1 MHNAPSVVFP
11 VGRCAFQGWLL
22 VVLGMVGAAVGALF
36 LVESDFWRLGAW
48 GWLPGVT
55 GMCVWLIWAA
65 WAFANWRRSPQGS
78 LRWDARQLADSGAIV
93 LKFWLAVTPD
103 VQLERFQEREAS
115 PFKNF
120 KITPDDWRNREKWQ
134 PYADAANEMMARTDS
149 GHAPWHLISANDKRH
164 ARLQVLRHVVQAL
177 ESQL

>member
-65 WAFANWRRSPQGS
+65 WAFANWRRSPEGS
-78 LRWDARQLADSGAIV
+78 LRWDARQLAESGVQGIWAWTDRMASEPVELSDVERV
-93 LKFWLAVTPD
+93 LDLQSRVLLRICGPGMGRQWVWVESGSCP
-103 VQLERFQEREAS
+103 
-115 PFKNF
+115 
-120 KITPDDWRNREKWQ
+120 
-134 PYADAANEMMARTDS
+134 ARWNDLRRALVS
-149 GHAPWHLISANDKRH
+149 GRA
-164 ARLQVLRHVVQAL
+164 
-177 ESQL
+177 